1 MTDLRKN
8 TPDLLERL
16 IDGVLRDQPLRRA
29 PASLEARVLAR
40 IQLQESASWH
50 TSGFVRWPL
59 AARFALLVALLA
71 IAKLTVDVVVW
82 LFSSDTP
89 VTQTVESSVV
99 WAKSTASVFSSMVSL
114 GHALIDAIPSYWIT
128 LALVFSAGMYITLFV
143 LGATAYRTLYLNK

>member
-1 MTDLRKN
+1 MTDLRN
-8 TPDLLERL
+8 TPDSLERL

-40 IQLQESASWH
+40 IQLQASASWH
-50 TSGFVRWPL
+50 TVGFARWPM

-71 IAKLTVDVVVW
+71 IAKLTVDLVVW

-89 VTQTVESSVV
+89 VTQTVENSVV
-99 WAKSTASVFSSMVSL
+99 WAKSTASVFSTMVSF
-114 GHALIDAIPSYWIT
+114 GRALLDVIPSYWIT
-128 LALVFSAGMYITLFV
+128 LALVFSAGTYITLFV